1 MLKTFMTMVVVAVI
15 FYSGQVFAQ
24 SQGSDSIP
32 TIIHTDSI
40 GGVKVE
46 YDEYGSW
53 LRMRTTGEAEL
64 PFGSP
69 SDIRRAKKKSILR
82 AKAALVKFMKETITS
97 SEHLEDVANTIS
109 NEQRKGGKYSK
120 DVLRKTL
127 EDESEMISGSADGI
141 LRGIIVLEEKVDK
154 NNQNV
159 WVTLGVSRKT
169 VKAAAGLKKS
179 INNPESGSQR
189 STTYQMKDPL
199 EDGGVIIRRSRNFDN
214 F

>member
-1 MLKTFMTMVVVAVI
+1 MLKRFMTMVVVAVI
-15 FYSGQVFAQ
+15 FYSSQVLAQ

-46 YDEYGSW
+46 YDEFGSW
-53 LRMRTTGEAEL
+53 LRMRSTGEAEL

-82 AKAALVKFMKETITS
+82 AKAALVQFMKQTITS
-97 SEHLEDVANTIS
+97 SEHLEDVANTIY
-109 NEQRKGGKYSK
+109 NEQRKGGKYSQEA
-120 DVLRKTL
+120 VRKTL
-127 EDESEMISGSADGI
+127 EDESEMISGSAEGI
-141 LRGIIVLEEKVDK
+141 LRGVIVLEEKVDK

-169 VKAAAGLKKS
+169 VRAAAGLKKS
-179 INNPESGSQR
+179 INNPKSGSQR
-189 STTYQMKDPL
+189 STSYQMKDPL

>member
-1 MLKTFMTMVVVAVI
+1 MLKTFITMVVLAVV

-53 LRMRTTGEAEL
+53 LRMRTTGESEL

-120 DVLRKTL
+120 DVLKKTL

-159 WVTLGVSRKT
+159 WVTLGVSRET
-169 VKAAAGLKKS
+169 VQAAAGLKRS
-179 INNPESGSQR
+179 INSRKSSSQR
-189 STTYQMKDPL
+189 SSTYQMKDPL

>member
-1 MLKTFMTMVVVAVI
+1 MTMVVVAVM

-24 SQGSDSIP
+24 SKGSDSIP
-32 TIIHTDSI
+32 VIIHTDSI

-53 LRMRTTGEAEL
+53 RRMRTTGESEL
-64 PFGSP
+64 LFGSP
-69 SDIRRAKKKSILR
+69 SDIRRAKKKSVLR
-82 AKAALVKFMKETITS
+82 AKAALVKFMKQTITS
-97 SEHLEDVANTIS
+97 SEHLENVANTIS

-120 DVLRKTL
+120 DALKKTL

-159 WVTLGVSRKT
+159 WVTLGVSRRT
-169 VKAAAGLKKS
+169 VQAATGLKRS
-179 INNPESGSQR
+179 INSPKSSSQR
-189 STTYQMKDPL
+189 STTYQMEDPL

>member
-1 MLKTFMTMVVVAVI
+1 MLKTFITMVMVAVI

-40 GGVKVE
+40 AGVKVE

-64 PFGSP
+64 LFGSS

-97 SEHLEDVANTIS
+97 SEHIEDVANTIS
-109 NEQRKGGKYSK
+109 NEQRK
-120 DVLRKTL
+120 
-127 EDESEMISGSADGI
+127 
-141 LRGIIVLEEKVDK
+141 
-154 NNQNV
+154 
-159 WVTLGVSRKT
+159 
-169 VKAAAGLKKS
+169 
-179 INNPESGSQR
+179 
-189 STTYQMKDPL
+189 
-199 EDGGVIIRRSRNFDN
+199 
-214 F
+214 